1 MSTPGTSGSPDGQQ
15 SGVNHFAETM
25 QRDIASNRVSLD
37 KASTEQHTTP
47 EAAYGYPTGHDP
59 AARYAAA
66 QHPASQ
72 YPSGQHPP
80 TGYPMAGYPPQ
91 YGQQGPSVAR
101 GVILGL
107 AMACIIA
114 LVIGCVVVWKKVS
127 DTSDTTTETTT
138 AQVGQPQ
145 PGPATITTYVDPE
158 AQAAND
164 LAAATAS
171 DTAYMRS
178 NDNRWTAQVSAKWPG
193 LSAEGRTWDN
203 AAIYSEYVSM
213 RQRYPN
219 VRLLRSAD
227 WPVFTQDHWW
237 VIVSAQQFSTP
248 SSALSWCVSQSLDKD
263 HCFAKFIS
271 STSGPDGSTLYQR

>member
-1 MSTPGTSGSPDGQQ
+1 M
-15 SGVNHFAETM
+15 NHFAETM
-25 QRDIASNRVSLD
+25 QRDIASNRISLD
-37 KASTEQHTTP
+37 KTSTEQYT
-47 EAAYGYPTGHDP
+47 YGYPTGRQP
-59 AARYAAA
+59 A
-66 QHPASQ
+66 Q
-72 YPSGQHPP
+72 YPAGQYGTGPYPP
-80 TGYPMAGYPPQ
+80 AGYPMAGYPPH
-91 YGQQGPSVAR
+91 YGQQGPSAAR

-107 AMACIIA
+107 AIACVIA

-127 DTSDTTTETTT
+127 DASDTTRETTT

-145 PGPATITTYVDPE
+145 PGPTTTTTQVDPE
-158 AQAAND
+158 TRAAGD
-164 LAAATAS
+164 LASATSS

-193 LSAEGRTWDN
+193 LNAEGRTWDN
-203 AAIYSEYVSM
+203 AAIYNEYVSM
-213 RQRYPN
+213 KQRYPN